1 MMGYTLT
8 TIQCKTNLFILL
20 TLTTSLAFA
29 QPIGIGTHNPHAS
42 AALDIHDTSRGILI
56 PRLTTQQRDAIPNP
70 AHTLMIFNIDS
81 FCIEVY
87 DTVTQI
93 WYTISCPRYCQPP
106 QCIPS
111 ILGPSFACAGD
122 TLFYQAD
129 GCPDPSYLYLWQVPP
144 SWQMLAGQGSPT
156 ITVIPDTTNGTL
168 ALTLCNV
175 CGCTYGVAQK
185 SVQADS
191 CQPFCLAIGGSQNDE
206 GYDLTVLPDGK
217 IAIVGA
223 TNSFGAGGYDTY
235 ILLTQPTGNLIWS
248 KTYGSGSNDYYA
260 ASHRTIT
267 AIQNRLYAGS
277 EFFSHGDG
285 MLLVVDTAGNTLWGR
300 RISAFIHTGAVAI
313 YPPDKILIGGYA
325 STPGLFV
332 FDTLGNTLIG
342 YRYTASCGS
351 TPTAFKTI
359 KPVPAGGWFTSM
371 SGRCPSTYKSWIG
384 YLRPDLTIAWAR
396 RYDGIGWSGA
406 SRRQIAIWNHTSACI
421 ALEYALVCIDTA
433 GTPWLEVNF
442 TGIALLSGIAITPW
456 RTIVVAG
463 WTTSNVQFGGPSD
476 GFLAE
481 LDSTGTVL
489 RAIVLGGPGE
499 DRLYSM
505 QALPNGDLILT
516 GWTTSFGNGQRDVW
530 LVRLDPTW
538 TLPCQ
543 NCNVSTISISPSY
556 GIASSVH
563 TFTRTTLSGVVPDG
577 IPGTG
582 GAVAYCQ

>member
-1 MMGYTLT
+1 MKGYTNMFVLATLSIPLT
-8 TIQCKTNLFILL
+8 
-20 TLTTSLAFA
+20 FA
-29 QPIGIGTHNPHAS
+29 QSIGIGTNNPHTS

-87 DTVTQI
+87 DTATQM
-93 WYTISCPRYCQPP
+93 WYTISCPRYCLPP

-122 TLFYQAD
+122 TILYQAA

-144 SWQMLAGQGSPT
+144 SWQMLAGQGTPQ
-156 ITVIPDTTNGTL
+156 ITVVPDTTDGPL
-168 ALTLCNV
+168 SLTLCNL
-175 CGCTYGVAQK
+175 CGCSYGVAQQAI
-185 SVQADS
+185 QADS
-191 CQPFCLAIGGSQNDE
+191 CQPFCIAIGGSQNDE

-235 ILLTQPTGNLIWS
+235 ILLTQPNGNLIWS
-248 KTYGSGSNDYYA
+248 KTYGSTSDDYYA
-260 ASHRTIT
+260 TSGRSVIYYSSK
-267 AIQNRLYAGS
+267 LFFGG
-277 EFFSHGDG
+277 EFFAHGDG
-285 MLLVVDTAGNTLWGR
+285 MLVAVDTSGNILWGR
-300 RISAFIHTGAVAI
+300 RISAYAHTSIVRPFRDDTLIVA
-313 YPPDKILIGGYA
+313 GYA
-325 STPGLFV
+325 WTYGLFLV
-332 FDTLGNTLIG
+332 DTSGNVLAG
-342 YRYTASCGS
+342 YTFPASCGS
-351 TPTAFKTI
+351 TPMAPTDLVSLPSGGFMGTI
-359 KPVPAGGWFTSM
+359 H
-371 SGRCPSTYKSWIG
+371 GRCPNTYKDWIT
-384 YLRPDLTIAWAR
+384 YLGSDFQLKWAR
-396 RYDGIGWSGA
+396 RYDGVAWGDPSHRKITPWDS
-406 SRRQIAIWNHTSACI
+406 TSACA
-421 ALEYALVCIDTA
+421 ALGYALVCIDTA